1 MKLVLKPVKFIAAQS
16 MGADFTAAL
25 PSTLQVD
32 LVGIQL
38 NYTGSPVGVI
48 EVQGSLDNV
57 NFSSLYLNVNGNPA
71 TNIAIPT
78 NTSPIAIDL
87 YGSAMPYLR
96 IKYTRTSGTG
106 SMDGFVT
113 YKRLGD

>member
-1 MKLVLKPVKFIAAQS
+1 MKLVLKPVKFISAQDLS
-16 MGADFTAAL
+16 SSFTANL

-38 NYTGSPVGVI
+38 NYTGSPVGII

-57 NFSSLYLNVNGNPA
+57 NFSSMLLSVNGSSA
-71 TNIAIPT
+71 TSIAIPT